1 MISEDISV
9 LISTMNNIV
18 PKFFSKNKGLAVVV
32 NQTKDDG
39 LLSDEHGWI
48 KSDQIGLSKS
58 RNLAIKNA
66 QSKYCCISDNDVY
79 YVGNYEELIRNSFSK
94 YPHADVLLFQIKD
107 ENDVPYKKYE
117 NKVYKVGFFDVLKF
131 SSIEIVFKRKSI
143 IDKNIFFD
151 ERFGL
156 GSLYKCG
163 EENIFLLDCLKSN
176 LNIYSINI
184 PLVIHP
190 LESSGKII
198 DDLYFYNRGAV
209 FTRLYGF
216 SFAFLIFII
225 FCFKKTKNYK
235 YLFHNFLLMIKG
247 SVKFMEEKI

>member
-18 PKFFSKNKGLAVVV
+18 PKFFLKNKGLSIVV

-66 QSKYCCISDNDVY
+66 KSKYCCISDNDVY

-94 YPHADVLLFQIKD
+94 YPDADVLLFQIKD
-107 ENDVPYKKYE
+107 ENDVPYKKYK

-163 EENIFLLDCLKSN
+163 EENIFLLDCLRSG

-190 LESSGKII
+190 LESSGKIV
-198 DDLYFYNRGAV
+198 DNDFFYNRGAV
-209 FTRLYGF
+209 FTRLYGPFISFFLFLFF
-216 SFAFLIFII
+216 S
-225 FCFKKTKNYK
+225 FKKTKKTRDVLY
-235 YLFHNFLLMIKG
+235 NFILMVKG
-247 SVKFMEEKI
+247 SIAFMSNKV